1 MVDKMPNT
9 ISGNAIAKQIVRSG
23 TSPAA
28 NYRAACIG
36 KSDKDFLNKLKM
48 VEEELDETIHWLEI
62 ISDSNM
68 IKADKLTDLSQEA
81 NELYK
86 IIVSS
91 IVTLKAR
98 QSKQV

>member
-1 MVDKMPNT
+1 
-9 ISGNAIAKQIVRSG
+9 
-23 TSPAA
+23 
-28 NYRAACIG
+28 
-36 KSDKDFLNKLKM
+36 M